1 MWVSSEYKISDL
13 DIKRESEFIADS
25 LTPETERGSWLKEI
39 LQAKLDA
46 LVLGDEHYN
55 WLYMNLRIAVRS

>member
-1 MWVSSEYKISDL
+1 MSDL
-13 DIKRESEFIADS
+13 DVLREAEFIADS
-25 LTPETERGSWLKEI
+25 ITPDATRGSWLKEI

-55 WLYMNLRIAVRS
+55 WLYMNLRVAVSLFS